1 MHGKQKNA
9 EGLQW
14 FAGAESPDTS
24 HKVCFGEEGVVEA
37 HCFSRK
43 LNCCLWEKR
52 ISLDFNSST
61 KGVYDPAQ
69 L

>member
-1 MHGKQKNA
+1 MHGKQKNS

-14 FAGAESPDTS
+14 FAGAESPETC

-37 HCFSRK
+37 HCCSRK
-43 LNCCLWEKR
+43 SNYCLLEKS
-52 ISLDFNSST
+52 IFLDFNSST